1 MQEGQMARNHPDWK
15 PDLLRMH
22 REEIGLTLEDTG
34 EKLREIAERHGFNIA
49 ANFQTIWGHEKGSVY
64 PGPHY
69 RRAYCRLYRRNE
81 AQLGFRKALPGE
93 DAPVE
98 SVPALASTERKL
110 PDQPDAVR
118 QALGS
123 IREGTADVDCE
134 LLRSRV
140 INAWRHGAAASSTD
154 GPIVVLVGGYAGSG
168 KSEFAKFLGQ
178 LTSWPILDK
187 DSLTRPLV
195 DQLLVALGGEAHDR
209 SSELYRNKVRPFEYR
224 CLMEA
229 AWDNL
234 NCGISTILD
243 APFISEFAQ
252 AEWMQRFQNRCRS
265 KRVSVAPI
273 WVECDPDS
281 MREYIEFRGAA
292 RDAWKMEAWDD
303 YVSGLDLKMR
313 PQGPHF
319 VVDNRLGAAV
329 ALVDEA
335 RDVLSGGGL

>member
-1 MQEGQMARNHPDWK
+1 MARKHPDWK

-98 SVPALASTERKL
+98 SVLAPATAERKI
-110 PDQPDAVR
+110 PDQSDAVR
-118 QALGS
+118 KALSS
-123 IREGTADVDCE
+123 IREGTDDVDSE
-134 LLRSRV
+134 ALRNRV
-140 INAWRHGAAASSTD
+140 VNAWSRYAAGASTD
-154 GPIVVLVGGYAGSG
+154 GPTVILVGGYAGSG
-168 KSEFAKFLGQ
+168 KSEFAKFLGG
-178 LTSWPILDK
+178 LTGWPILDK

-195 DQLLVALGGEAHDR
+195 DQLLVSLGGEAHDR
-209 SSELYRNKVRPFEYR
+209 SSELYREKVRPLEYR

-234 NCGISTILD
+234 DCGISAILD
-243 APFISEFAQ
+243 APFIAEFSQ
-252 AEWMQRFQNRCRS
+252 PEWMQRFQNRCRS
-265 KRVSVAPI
+265 KRVSVATI
-273 WVECDPDS
+273 WVECDLES

-292 RDAWKMEAWDD
+292 RDAWKMESWEEYA
-303 YVSGLDLKMR
+303 SGLDLKFR
-313 PQGPHF
+313 PRGPHF
-319 VVDNRLGAAV
+319 VVDNSLGAAV

>member
-1 MQEGQMARNHPDWK
+1 MARKHPDWK

-22 REEIGLTLEDTG
+22 RDEVGLTLEETG

-98 SVPALASTERKL
+98 SVPAPNSVERKL
-110 PDQPDAVR
+110 PDQLHAVR
-118 QALGS
+118 QALNS
-123 IREGTADVDCE
+123 IREGTDDVDSE
-134 LLRSRV
+134 ALRNRV
-140 INAWRHGAAASSTD
+140 IDSWRHGAAGSGTD
-154 GPIVVLVGGYAGSG
+154 GPVVVLVGGYAGSG
-168 KSEFAKFLGQ
+168 KSEFAKFLGSV
-178 LTSWPILDK
+178 TGWPILDK

-209 SSELYRNKVRPFEYR
+209 NSDLYRDKVRPYEYR

-234 NCGISTILD
+234 DCGISTILD
-243 APFISEFAQ
+243 APFISEFSRS
-252 AEWMQRFQNRCRS
+252 EWMQRFQNRCRS
-265 KRVSVAPI
+265 KRVSVAAI
-273 WVECDPDS
+273 WVECDPES

-292 RDAWKMEAWDD
+292 RDTWKMEAWEE
-303 YVSGLDLKMR
+303 YLSGLDLEMR

>member
-1 MQEGQMARNHPDWK
+1 
-15 PDLLRMH
+15 MH

-98 SVPALASTERKL
+98 SVPAPASAERKL
-110 PDQPDAVR
+110 HDQPDAVR
-118 QALGS
+118 KALSS
-123 IREGTADVDCE
+123 IREGTDDVDSE
-134 LLRSRV
+134 ALRNRV
-140 INAWRHGAAASSTD
+140 VSAWSGHAAGASTD
-154 GPIVVLVGGYAGSG
+154 GPTVILVGGYAGSG
-168 KSEFAKFLGQ
+168 KSEFAKFLGG
-178 LTSWPILDK
+178 LTGWPILDK

-195 DQLLVALGGEAHDR
+195 DQLLVSLGGEAHDR
-209 SSELYRNKVRPFEYR
+209 SSELYREKVRPLEYR

-234 NCGISTILD
+234 DCGISAILD
-243 APFISEFAQ
+243 APFIAEFGKAD
-252 AEWMQRFQNRCRS
+252 WMQRFQNRCRS
-265 KRVSVAPI
+265 KRVSVATI
-273 WVECDPDS
+273 WVECDIES

-292 RDAWKMEAWDD
+292 RDAWKMESWDE
-303 YVSGLDLKMR
+303 YAMGLDLKFR

>member
-1 MQEGQMARNHPDWK
+1 MARQHPDWK

-69 RRAYCRLYRRNE
+69 RRAYCRLYHCNE
-81 AQLGFRKALPGE
+81 AQLGFRRALPGE

-98 SVPALASTERKL
+98 SIPVPTSVDRKL
-110 PDQPDAVR
+110 PDQRNAVR
-118 QALGS
+118 HALSS
-123 IREGTADVDCE
+123 IREGTDDVDSE
-134 LLRSRV
+134 ALHNRV
-140 INAWRHGAAASSTD
+140 IDAWSRRTAGGSLD
-154 GPIVVLVGGYAGSG
+154 GPSVVLVGGYAGSG
-168 KSEFAKFLGQ
+168 KSEFAKFLGGI
-178 LTSWPILDK
+178 TGWPILDK

-209 SSELYRNKVRPFEYR
+209 SSELYREKVRPLEYR

-229 AWDNL
+229 AWDNVD
-234 NCGISTILD
+234 CGTSTILD
-243 APFISEFAQ
+243 APFISEFSQ
-252 AEWMQRFQNRCRS
+252 ADWMQRFQNRCRS
-265 KRVSVAPI
+265 KRVSVATI
-273 WVECDPDS
+273 WVECDSDS

-292 RDAWKMEAWDD
+292 RDAWKMDAWEE
-303 YVSGLDLKMR
+303 YVSGLDLTMR
-313 PQGPHF
+313 PQGPHY

>member
-1 MQEGQMARNHPDWK
+1 MARKHPDWK

-98 SVPALASTERKL
+98 SVPAPASAERKL
-110 PDQPDAVR
+110 PNQPDAVR
-118 QALGS
+118 RALGS
-123 IREGTADVDCE
+123 IREGTDDVDSE
-134 LLRSRV
+134 ALRNRV
-140 INAWRHGAAASSTD
+140 LNAWSRHTAAAITD
-154 GPIVVLVGGYAGSG
+154 GPTVILVGGYAGSG
-168 KSEFAKFLGQ
+168 KSEFAKFLGG
-178 LTSWPILDK
+178 LTGWPILDK

-195 DQLLVALGGEAHDR
+195 DQLLVSLGGEAHDR
-209 SSELYRNKVRPFEYR
+209 SSELYREKVRPLEYR

-234 NCGISTILD
+234 DCGISAILD
-243 APFISEFAQ
+243 APFIAEFAQ
-252 AEWMQRFQNRCRS
+252 ADWMQRFQNRCRS
-265 KRVSVAPI
+265 KRVSVATI
-273 WVECDPDS
+273 WVECDVES

-292 RDAWKMEAWDD
+292 RDAWKMEAWDE
-303 YVSGLDLKMR
+303 YTLGLDLKFR
-313 PQGPHF
+313 PQGPHY

>member
-1 MQEGQMARNHPDWK
+1 MARKHPDWK

-98 SVPALASTERKL
+98 SVPVPASAERKL
-110 PDQPDAVR
+110 TDQPDAVR
-118 QALGS
+118 KALSS
-123 IREGTADVDCE
+123 IREGTDDVDSE
-134 LLRSRV
+134 ALRNRV
-140 INAWRHGAAASSTD
+140 VNAWSGHTAGANTD
-154 GPIVVLVGGYAGSG
+154 GPTVVLVGGYAGSG
-168 KSEFAKFLGQ
+168 KSELAKFLGG
-178 LTSWPILDK
+178 LTGWPILDK

-195 DQLLVALGGEAHDR
+195 DQLLVSLGGEAHDR
-209 SSELYRNKVRPFEYR
+209 SSDLYRDKVRPLEYR

-234 NCGISTILD
+234 NCGISAILD
-243 APFISEFAQ
+243 APFITEFAK
-252 AEWMQRFQNRCRS
+252 ADWMQRFQNRCRS
-265 KRVSVAPI
+265 KRVSVANI
-273 WVECDPDS
+273 WVECDIES

-292 RDAWKMEAWDD
+292 RDAWKMESWDE
-303 YVSGLDLKMR
+303 YAMGLNLKFR

>member
-1 MQEGQMARNHPDWK
+1 MARKHPDWK
-15 PDLLRMH
+15 PELLRQH
-22 REEIGLTLEDTG
+22 REKIGLTLEDTG

-49 ANFQTIWGHEKGSVY
+49 ANFQTIWGHERGTVY

-81 AQLGFRKALPGE
+81 AQLGFRGALPGE

-98 SVPALASTERKL
+98 SAPAVIDRSL
-110 PDQPDAVR
+110 PDQSQAVR
-118 QALGS
+118 QALSS
-123 IREGTADVDCE
+123 IRAGTADVDGE
-134 LLRSRV
+134 ALRDRV
-140 INAWRHGAAASSTD
+140 VAAWRRRTMGGSMD
-154 GPIVVLVGGYAGSG
+154 GPSVVLVGGFAGSG
-168 KSEFAKFLGQ
+168 KSEFAKFLGG
-178 LTSWPILDK
+178 LTGWPILDK

-209 SSELYRNKVRPFEYR
+209 SSTLYREKVRPLEYR

-229 AWDNL
+229 AWDNVD
-234 NCGISTILD
+234 CGISTILD
-243 APFISEFAQ
+243 APFISEFSQ

-265 KRVSVAPI
+265 KRVSVATI
-273 WVECDPDS
+273 WVECDPES

-292 RDAWKMEAWDD
+292 RDAWKMEAWDE
-303 YVSGLDLKMR
+303 YIATVDLELR

-329 ALVDEA
+329 AMVDEA
-335 RDVLSGGGL
+335 KDVLSGGDL

>member
-1 MQEGQMARNHPDWK
+1 MARQHPDWK

-69 RRAYCRLYRRNE
+69 RRAYCRLYHCNE
-81 AQLGFRKALPGE
+81 AQLGFRRALPGE

-98 SVPALASTERKL
+98 SIPVPTSADRKL
-110 PDQPDAVR
+110 PDQRNAVR
-118 QALGS
+118 HALSS
-123 IREGTADVDCE
+123 IREGTDDVDSE
-134 LLRSRV
+134 ALHNRV
-140 INAWRHGAAASSTD
+140 IDAWSRRTAGGSLD
-154 GPIVVLVGGYAGSG
+154 GPSVVLVGGYAGSG
-168 KSEFAKFLGQ
+168 KSEFAKFLGGI
-178 LTSWPILDK
+178 TGWPILDK

-195 DQLLVALGGEAHDR
+195 DQLLIALGGEAHDR
-209 SSELYRNKVRPFEYR
+209 SSALYREKVRPLEYR

-229 AWDNL
+229 AWDNVD
-234 NCGISTILD
+234 CGTSTILD
-243 APFISEFAQ
+243 APFISEFSQ
-252 AEWMQRFQNRCRS
+252 ADWMQRFQNRCRS
-265 KRVSVAPI
+265 KRVSVATI
-273 WVECDPDS
+273 WVECDADS

-292 RDAWKMEAWDD
+292 RDAWKMDAWEE
-303 YVSGLDLKMR
+303 YVSGLDLTMR
-313 PQGPHF
+313 PQGPHY

>member
-1 MQEGQMARNHPDWK
+1 MARNRPDWK

-69 RRAYCRLYRRNE
+69 RRAYCRLYHRNE

-98 SVPALASTERKL
+98 SVPAPASAVRKL

-118 QALGS
+118 QALSS
-123 IREGTADVDCE
+123 IREGTNDVDSE
-134 LLRSRV
+134 LLRTRV
-140 INAWRHGAAASSTD
+140 LNAWRHGAAASRTE
-154 GPIVVLVGGYAGSG
+154 GPVVILVGGYAGSG
-168 KSEFAKFLGQ
+168 KSEFAKFLGG

-209 SSELYRNKVRPFEYR
+209 SSELYREKVRPFEYR
-224 CLMEA
+224 CLLEA

-234 NCGISTILD
+234 DCGISTILD
-243 APFISEFAQ
+243 APFIAEFAQ
-252 AEWMQRFQNRCRS
+252 ADWMQRFQNRCRS

-273 WVECDPDS
+273 WVECDPES

-292 RDAWKMEAWDD
+292 RDAWKMEAWDE
-303 YVSGLDLKMR
+303 YVSGLDLQMR

>member
-1 MQEGQMARNHPDWK
+1 MARQHPDWK

-49 ANFQTIWGHEKGSVY
+49 ANFQTIWGHEKGTVY

-69 RRAYCRLYRRNE
+69 RRAYCRLYHRNE
-81 AQLGFRKALPGE
+81 AQLGFRRALPGE

-98 SVPALASTERKL
+98 SVPAPASAERALAN
-110 PDQPDAVR
+110 QPDAVR
-118 QALGS
+118 QALSS
-123 IREGTADVDCE
+123 IRAGTDDVDSE
-134 LLRSRV
+134 ALHNRV
-140 INAWRHGAAASSTD
+140 IDAWRRHTGGAGVD
-154 GPIVVLVGGYAGSG
+154 GPTVVLVGGYAGSG
-168 KSEFAKFLGQ
+168 KSEFAKFLGG
-178 LTSWPILDK
+178 LTGWPILDK

-209 SSELYRNKVRPFEYR
+209 SSKLYLEKVRPLEYR

-229 AWDNL
+229 AWDNVD
-234 NCGISTILD
+234 CGISTILD
-243 APFISEFAQ
+243 APFISEFSQ

-265 KRVSVAPI
+265 KRVSVATI
-273 WVECDPDS
+273 WVECDAES

-292 RDAWKMEAWDD
+292 RDAWKMDSWED
-303 YVSGLDLKMR
+303 YASGLNLEFR

>member
-1 MQEGQMARNHPDWK
+1 MARHNPEWN
-15 PDLLRMH
+15 PELLRKH
-22 REEIGLTLEDTG
+22 RKEIGLTLEDTG

-81 AQLGFRKALPGE
+81 AQLGFRRALPGE

-98 SVPALASTERKL
+98 SATVLLPAPRGQSQD
-110 PDQPDAVR
+110 DQPEAVQR
-118 QALGS
+118 ALSS
-123 IREGTADVDCE
+123 IREGTDDVDGGM
-134 LLRSRV
+134 LRSRV
-140 INAWRHGAAASSTD
+140 LDAWRRRTSGGVTD
-154 GPIVVLVGGYAGSG
+154 GPTVVLVGGFAGSG
-168 KSEFAKFLGQ
+168 KSEFAKFLGG
-178 LTSWPILDK
+178 LTGWPILDK

-209 SSELYRNKVRPFEYR
+209 SSALYREKVRPLEYR

-229 AWDNL
+229 AWDNVD
-234 NCGISTILD
+234 CGISTILD
-243 APFISEFAQ
+243 APFISEFSQ
-252 AEWMQRFQNRCRS
+252 TEWMQRFQNRCRS
-265 KRVSVAPI
+265 KRVSVATI
-273 WVECDPDS
+273 WVECDPES

-303 YVSGLDLKMR
+303 YVATLNLEMR

-335 RDVLSGGGL
+335 RDVLSGGAL

>member
-1 MQEGQMARNHPDWK
+1 
-15 PDLLRMH
+15 MH

-34 EKLREIAERHGFNIA
+34 EKLREIAERHGLNIA

-98 SVPALASTERKL
+98 SVLAPASTERKL

-123 IREGTADVDCE
+123 IREGTAGVDSE

-140 INAWRHGAAASSTD
+140 IHAWRHGAAASSTD

-209 SSELYRNKVRPFEYR
+209 SSELYRDKVRPFEYR

-292 RDAWKMEAWDD
+292 RDAWKMEAWDE

>member
-1 MQEGQMARNHPDWK
+1 MARKHPDWK

-98 SVPALASTERKL
+98 SVPAPASAERKL

-118 QALGS
+118 KALSS
-123 IREGTADVDCE
+123 IREGTDDVDSE
-134 LLRSRV
+134 ALRNRV
-140 INAWRHGAAASSTD
+140 VNAWSRHTVGASTD
-154 GPIVVLVGGYAGSG
+154 GPTVILVGGYAGSG
-168 KSEFAKFLGQ
+168 KSEFAKFLGG
-178 LTSWPILDK
+178 LTGWPILDK

-195 DQLLVALGGEAHDR
+195 DQLLVSLGGEAHDR
-209 SSELYRNKVRPFEYR
+209 SSELYRQRVRPLEYR

-234 NCGISTILD
+234 DCGISAILD
-243 APFISEFAQ
+243 APFIAEFGQ
-252 AEWMQRFQNRCRS
+252 SEWMQRFQNRCRS
-265 KRVSVAPI
+265 KRVSVATI
-273 WVECDPDS
+273 WVGCDLES

-292 RDAWKMEAWDD
+292 RDAWKMEAWEE
-303 YVSGLDLKMR
+303 YASGLDLKFR

-319 VVDNRLGAAV
+319 VVDNSLGAAV

>member
-1 MQEGQMARNHPDWK
+1 MARKHPDWK
-15 PDLLRMH
+15 PDLLRTH
-22 REEIGLTLEDTG
+22 REEIGLTLEETG

-81 AQLGFRKALPGE
+81 AQLGFRRALPGE

-98 SVPALASTERKL
+98 SIPAPTSGERKL
-110 PDQPDAVR
+110 SNQPDAVR
-118 QALGS
+118 QALSS
-123 IREGTADVDCE
+123 IREGTDDVDSEALCN
-134 LLRSRV
+134 RV
-140 INAWRHGAAASSTD
+140 IDAWSRRTTGSSTD
-154 GPIVVLVGGYAGSG
+154 GPVVVLVGGFAGSG
-168 KSEFAKFLGQ
+168 KSEFAKFLGG

-209 SSELYRNKVRPFEYR
+209 SSELYLEKVRPFEYR
-224 CLMEA
+224 CLLEA

-234 NCGISTILD
+234 DCGISTILD
-243 APFISEFAQ
+243 APFVSEFSQ

-265 KRVSVAPI
+265 KRVSVATI
-273 WVECDPDS
+273 WVECDPES

-292 RDAWKMEAWDD
+292 RDVWKMEAWDE
-303 YVSGLDLKMR
+303 YISGLDLTMR

-335 RDVLSGGGL
+335 RDVLSGAGL